1 MANATFCLCS
11 QVAQGI
17 FVMCVRE
24 KMTATTM
31 GGKRERRTEEDRER
45 TRKEKN
51 RWTDHWNYQPF
62 S

>member
-1 MANATFCLCS
+1 MATFCSCS

-17 FVMCVRE
+17 FVIGVRE
-24 KMTATTM
+24 KTTTTT
-31 GGKRERRTEEDRER
+31 GRGRERRREEDRER
-45 TRKEKN
+45 TRIKKPN

>member
-17 FVMCVRE
+17 FVMRVRE

-31 GGKRERRTEEDRER
+31 GGEEREGQRKTE
-45 TRKEKN
+45 KEQEKK
-51 RWTDHWNYQPF
+51 
-62 S
+62 